1 MMILTL
7 LVRRPCDAQDR
18 NPHHRSFKSGSE
30 NKHHEPQEEVSRP
43 LLFFFF
49 FLAQAHSAV
58 ESEEVV
64 NAGDERA
71 CGREDI

>member
-1 MMILTL
+1 MPKIGIHTTGVSNLEVKTSITN
-7 LVRRPCDAQDR
+7 RKRKCQDR
-18 NPHHRSFKSGSE
+18 CC
-30 NKHHEPQEEVSRP
+30 
-43 LLFFFF
+43 FFF

>member
-1 MMILTL
+1 MLPKIGIGTTGVSNLEVKTNITNHK
-7 LVRRPCDAQDR
+7 RKWQDR
-18 NPHHRSFKSGSE
+18 RFFSFF
-30 NKHHEPQEEVSRP
+30 
-43 LLFFFF
+43 LFS
-49 FLAQAHSAV
+49 FLAQARSAV

>member
-30 NKHHEPQEEVSRP
+30 NKHHEPQEEVSR
-43 LLFFFF
+43 LLLLLLF